1 MKKYGL
7 IGSSLSH
14 SFSKKYFTKKFKKE
28 KLDQC
33 IYSNFEIEN
42 CRDLKSLVKKNKLT
56 GLNITFPFKE
66 QIIPFLDKTSKQVKI
81 IGAVNT
87 IKSTDNFEK
96 ITGHNTDIIGF
107 EKSILPLLKRCHN
120 KALVIG
126 SGGSSKAVKFVLN
139 KYKIKYKTISRRAST
154 NSLCYSK
161 VSSEMVSLHKLIIN
175 CTPLGIGKH
184 INIKPNLPYNA
195 ISKKHLIYDLN
206 YNPSKTL
213 FLLQAEKQGAMIKNG
228 KEMLKIQA
236 EKSWK
241 IWNT

>member
-14 SFSKKYFTKKFKKE
+14 SFSKTYFTKKFKKE
-28 KLDQC
+28 KLNQH
-33 IYSNFEIEN
+33 IYSNFEIKN
-42 CRDLKSLVKKNKLT
+42 CTNLKLLVKKNKLI

-87 IKSTDNFEK
+87 IKSTNNFEK
-96 ITGHNTDIIGF
+96 IIGYNTDIVGF
-107 EKSILPLLKRCHN
+107 EKSILPLLKGHHK
-120 KALVIG
+120 KALILG
-126 SGGSSKAVKFVLN
+126 NGGSSKAVKFILN
-139 KYKIKYKTISRRAST
+139 KYKIKYITISRSPGI

-161 VSSEMVSLHKLIIN
+161 LSYEMVSLHKLIIN

-195 ISKKHLIYDLN
+195 IGREHLVYDLN

-213 FLLQAEKQGAMIKNG
+213 LLLQAEKKGAIIKNG

-236 EKSWK
+236 EKSWE